1 MQLLVDDYDNYLLYG
16 VARGRESSCVF
27 LADFGKAK
35 IMAMGYMSP
44 FEDVK
49 IDGR

>member
-1 MQLLVDDYDNYLLYG
+1 MVDEYDNYLLYG
-16 VARGRESSCVF
+16 VAKGRESSCVF
-27 LADFGKAK
+27 LADFSKSK
-35 IMAMGYMSP
+35 ILAMGYTSP